1 MERREFFRGFA
12 AALAAASTLP
22 EIAEAVSD
30 YLAQLRVDLAS
41 APDEKTLWERVQ
53 SEFLLEPG
61 LMHFNNGSI
70 GSTPRPIV
78 EAHKAYIERFEADAY
93 RHAWSGFSD
102 KRLADVTPKAARFL
116 NADSNEILLT
126 RNTTEGMNLVATGI
140 RLQAGDEILTTDHEH
155 AGGINCWHHMAQMQD
170 VVVKKIHLPDPVTSK
185 AEILERVEDGITPRT
200 RVCSF
205 SHLTTTTG
213 LIMPMAEI
221 AQITRPKGIL
231 LVCDGAQAPGMLDVD
246 VGKLMV
252 DAYASSSHKWM
263 LAPKGSGLLY
273 VRKEAQDRI
282 RPVAAYAS
290 VGSQYAAYSGSV
302 GTRNTPMLLAHG
314 DTMDFHNVLGR
325 DRVEARTRQLT
336 RYLRQ
341 QLSTIPSLTPVTPD
355 DPELSAAM
363 TSYTVEGLASV
374 SGLFSELK
382 KRHINVKSTG
392 YSSVVLGIQ
401 VPVSNVRVL
410 RLSTHIYNSES
421 QIDRLAE
428 AIRDII
434 W

>member
-1 MERREFFRGFA
+1 MERRTFFKGFA
-12 AALAAASTLP
+12 AALAVASSLP
-22 EIAEAVSD
+22 EIASAVSD
-30 YLAQLRVDLAS
+30 YLADLRADLAS
-41 APDEKTLWERVQ
+41 APDEGVFWERVQ

-61 LMHFNNGSI
+61 LLHFNNGSI

-78 EAHKAYIERFEADAY
+78 EAHKAYIERFEEDAY
-93 RHAWSGFSD
+93 KHAWSGFSG
-102 KRLADVTPKAARFL
+102 KPLGAVSPKAAEFL
-116 NADSNEILLT
+116 HAAPDEILLT

-170 VVVKKIHLPDPVTSK
+170 VVVKKIHLPTPATSK
-185 AEILERVEDGITPRT
+185 AQILERVEDGITPRT

-213 LIMPMAEI
+213 LMMPMAEI
-221 AQITRPKGIL
+221 SQITRPKDIL

-246 VGKLMV
+246 VRQLGV

-273 VRKEAQDRI
+273 VREEVQDRI
-282 RPVAAYAS
+282 RPVAAYTS
-290 VGSQYAAYSGSV
+290 TGSRYAAYTGSG

-314 DTMDFHNVLGR
+314 DTMDFHSALGR
-325 DRVEARTRQLT
+325 ERVEARARQLT
-336 RYLRQ
+336 AYLRRR
-341 QLSTIPSLTPVTPD
+341 LAAIGNLTPVTPD

-363 TSYTVEGLASV
+363 TSYTVSGLSTV
-374 SGLFSELK
+374 SGLKAALR
-382 KRHINVKSTG
+382 KRRINVKSTG

-401 VPVSNVRVL
+401 VPVPNVQVM

-428 AIRDII
+428 AISDIVG
-434 W
+434 